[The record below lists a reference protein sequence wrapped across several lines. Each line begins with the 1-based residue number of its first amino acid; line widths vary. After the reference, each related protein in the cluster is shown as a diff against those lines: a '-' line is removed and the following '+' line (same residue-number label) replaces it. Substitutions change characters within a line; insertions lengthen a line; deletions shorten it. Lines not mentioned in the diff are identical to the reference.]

1 MKFLLKL
8 KKHTLAIITA
18 SLIFSSAWAAEPH
31 DPSRI
36 NYTKSDVER
45 WLVETEQGNPSAQY
59 NLGNA
64 YADGFLLSQD
74 YKEAARLW
82 AKSAESGLA
91 LAQFNLGQ
99 AYLKGEGV
107 EQNPSQAFEHTL
119 DAAKGGLAE
128 AQEQLAIMYALGI
141 GVPSSYKSSYKQE
154 NPFLLDPELFE
165 HKQKETELST
175 NHSWEDTFRLNGS
188 TYKYPNETV
197 FWYKKAAE
205 QNMPRSQF
213 NLGNAYANG
222 RGVEKNL
229 LEAITWWKRAAD
241 NGWAAAAYNLA
252 ATYHTGTGV
261 ERNEKM
267 ASLYF
272 AKAYDLDFNKN
283 NNLFVSDDFSL
294 KGRLAYEFKKYDQIL
309 LLSLGL
315 ILGTIIG
322 MTFSMLRGKFIKA

>member
-1 MKFLLKL
+1 MIKFLLRL
-8 KKHTLAIITA
+8 KRHTPVIIIV
-18 SLIFSSAWAAEPH
+18 SLIFSSAWAAESH
-31 DPSRI
+31 DSSSI

-45 WLVETEQGNPSAQY
+45 WLVEIEQENPTAQY

-64 YADGFLLSQD
+64 YADGIFLSQD

-91 LAQFNLGQ
+91 AAQFNLGQ

-107 EQNPSQAFEHTL
+107 EQNPNQAFEHTL

-128 AQEQLAIMYALGI
+128 AQEQVAIMYALGI
-141 GVPSSYKSSYKQE
+141 GVPSSYKQE
-154 NPFLLDPELFE
+154 NPYLLDSELLE
-165 HKQKETELST
+165 LKQKETELST
-175 NHSWEDTFRLNGS
+175 HHSWEDTFRLNGS

-213 NLGNAYANG
+213 NLGNAYAKG

-283 NNLFVSDDFSL
+283 NNPFVSDDFSL
-294 KGRLAYEFKKYDQIL
+294 KGRLAYELKKYDQIL

-315 ILGTIIG
+315 ILGIMIGII
-322 MTFSMLRGKFIKA
+322 FSMLRGKFIKP